1 MTFILP
7 NQLKNQPK
15 EIKKKFKPVIPYDYF
30 DPISEMVKDINE
42 KKFTRNNEN
51 TRYIYNYKSQPDG
64 FIAKSQGNLFKSFS
78 PVKVQNINNIFF
90 DYL

>member
-1 MTFILP
+1 
-7 NQLKNQPK
+7 
-15 EIKKKFKPVIPYDYF
+15 
-30 DPISEMVKDINE
+30 MVKDIHQRQ
-42 KKFTRNNEN
+42 FSASRNKEN
-51 TRYIYNYKSQPDG
+51 NRYIYNYNSQPDG